1 MSYYYLGQHKDNF
14 IVLKQSHSFAEASDK
29 LQVIDCSGRVN
40 CEFEIEPDQ
49 YRRELMFSEL
59 GDGII
64 YCDNYFINTNTWDL
78 IERSESS
85 DLYAHEGSYFIAF
98 GTTSWNFS
106 YWSELDLNDVSSQSS
121 YDSLYSAWRENKPE
135 ETEIDLDTFGE
146 GKYIK
151 DGVFLTPGGKTAV
164 KPDVPDT
171 VKVNRATRFQ
181 NGYALL
187 YMTGADGVAYIS
199 AINDSGTLQYDPK
212 KLSEVY
218 EHAGYYNSGYLP
230 LAATHSTP
238 FTGVLAYDGRQLTI
252 GEDDLSE
259 LGDLVLRYEYDDGV
273 PILKDGC
280 FCGSH
285 LDPKDHGIDQKTDFY
300 LSTDGRKIISE
311 AYEYELVY

>member
-146 GKYIK
+146 
-151 DGVFLTPGGKTAV
+151 
-164 KPDVPDT
+164 
-171 VKVNRATRFQ
+171 
-181 NGYALL
+181 
-187 YMTGADGVAYIS
+187 
-199 AINDSGTLQYDPK
+199 
-212 KLSEVY
+212 
-218 EHAGYYNSGYLP
+218 
-230 LAATHSTP
+230 
-238 FTGVLAYDGRQLTI
+238 
-252 GEDDLSE
+252 DDLSE

-285 LDPKDHGIDQKTDFY
+285 LDPKDHGIDKKPT
-300 LSTDGRKIISE
+300 SI
-311 AYEYELVY
+311 